1 MAELLLSLL
10 VGFLGGPP
18 GFFAEACRG
27 RVALQGV
34 AVGGQSGRPNTWNAI
49 TSTGRSFMGTWT
61 GVADQ
66 ASGAVSGTW
75 TLADAQGR
83 TVTRG
88 LWSAT
93 KSPSG
98 WTGAWRAS
106 ISGGR
111 AEYSGTW
118 SAGVQL
124 KTDEQLVDLFEQALQ
139 AAVSGNWR
147 AGGQSGRWSIRA
159 FK

>member
-10 VGFLGGPP
+10 VGFLGAPREFCVASSP
-18 GFFAEACRG
+18 GL
-27 RVALQGV
+27 VALQGA
-34 AVGGQSGRPNTWNAI
+34 AVGGQSGRSNTWSA
-49 TSTGRSFMGTWT
+49 TSSTGRTFMGTWT
-61 GVADQ
+61 AVPDPK
-66 ASGAVSGTW
+66 SGAVGGTW

-88 LWSAT
+88 AWSAA

-98 WTGAWRAS
+98 WTGAWRAAVAGS
-106 ISGGR
+106 K

-124 KTDEQLVDLFEQALQ
+124 KPDAQFVDLFEHALQ
-139 AAVSGNWR
+139 TIVSGNWR
-147 AGGQSGRWSIRA
+147 AGTQSGTWSIRA
-159 FK
+159 YK